1 MQPNYHASDLS
12 RIASHA
18 LLRLFFVV
26 VCFVVVLFCLKPTCI
41 IISPKKAYRKKVLP
55 EAVVCV
61 RSLCSVRAEELRTER
76 SEETEETLPVDGGLY
91 LVSELTVLVRAS
103 IKTQGI

>member
-1 MQPNYHASDLS
+1 M
-12 RIASHA
+12 
-18 LLRLFFVV
+18 
-26 VCFVVVLFCLKPTCI
+26 
-41 IISPKKAYRKKVLP
+41 
-55 EAVVCV
+55 
-61 RSLCSVRAEELRTER
+61 RAEELRTER